1 MPEELNPEQL
11 KRIGRYPVRR
21 YIAGGGMSWIFEV
34 VDPDLFDARRALKLL
49 KPGEADPAMLRR
61 FRREAEL
68 LSRIQHPNLI
78 HIYEFG
84 EDPGTGCSFYTMDF
98 IEGQT
103 LAEIHPEWLASTA
116 DGGAP
121 EDSRTLEQIVH
132 YFLEVLSALSRL
144 HAHRVVHRDI
154 KPQNVFVDAQG
165 RAVLGD
171 LGIAKAP
178 ASADET
184 RQGQVPGTPL
194 YMAPEQ
200 SLSLEITTRTDLF
213 SLGLSLY
220 RVLTGRTVYDAA
232 LGADSTNG
240 MKVLRHLWNLQGSEQ
255 EFGFEFPP
263 QVPEPLREVI
273 RRACRM
279 SPEQRYP
286 SAEAMAEALTHACRE
301 PVEPVVSA
309 APTAH
314 RSRVAIGAGV
324 AAVALLAIL
333 GLYAMFGGRGD
344 RSAALSARTDAEAA
358 HALASSLV
366 KQLEGRTGAEAALED
381 ARRRVA
387 YTEEEQA
394 DGERDLAGSSYL
406 LAERQFERAL
416 DGYTRACQDLV
427 DHWLRAAA
435 DAETQAATA
444 ALASLSQPDPAL
456 TERAQALPAASS
468 TPGCSGAEAERARL
482 LAAEAL
488 HAEALRAETSSR
500 VASTPA
506 AGASAAAAASATAS
520 PDAPLAAAEA
530 ASAQPKPA
538 TGTRPVLP
546 DRTAEKRA
554 ITAAISTWNRALN
567 ARDWGLLQSVQKLRP
582 GQLDVYQREFASK
595 NVRQSVSIR
604 WIAELARNRFETEVV
619 IKREE
624 RKFFVWRDAGEERR
638 QAIAVLEGGSWKL
651 TGL

>member
-1 MPEELNPEQL
+1 MPRVMPTEVDPLALE
-11 KRIGRYPVRR
+11 RIGRYPVRR

-34 VDPDLFDARRALKLL
+34 VDPELFDARRALKLL
-49 KPGEADPAMLRR
+49 KPGEADREMLRR

-84 EDPGTGCSFYTMDF
+84 EDSGTGCSFYTMDF
-98 IEGQT
+98 IDGQT

-116 DGGAP
+116 GGSTP
-121 EDSRTLEQIVH
+121 ENARTLEQIVH

-144 HAHRVVHRDI
+144 HANRVVHRDI

-200 SLSLEITTRTDLF
+200 SLSLEITTRTDVF

-220 RVLTGRTVYDAA
+220 RVLTGRTVYDTV
-232 LGADSTNG
+232 LGAESTNSL
-240 MKVLRHLWNLQGSEQ
+240 KVLRHLWNLQGAAQ
-255 EFGFEFPP
+255 EFDFSFPA
-263 QVPEPLREVI
+263 QVPEPLRAVI

-279 SPEQRYP
+279 SPEERYP
-286 SAEAMAEALTHACRE
+286 SADAMAAALEDARR
-301 PVEPVVSA
+301 PPQ
-309 APTAH
+309 PTAQSVAVAAA
-314 RSRVAIGAGV
+314 RPRVGLWIGV
-324 AAVALLAIL
+324 AAAVLLAL
-333 GLYAMFGGRGD
+333 GGVYALFGGRGD
-344 RSAALSARTDAEAA
+344 REAALAARSDAEAA
-358 HALASSLV
+358 HALAAALV
-366 KQLEGRTGAEAALED
+366 KQFDGRTGPGAPEALED

-394 DGERDLAGSSYL
+394 DGERELADSSYL
-406 LAERQFERAL
+406 LAERQFARAL
-416 DGYTRACQDLV
+416 EGYTRACQDLN

-435 DAETQAATA
+435 DAETQAAKAAAATGNDA
-444 ALASLSQPDPAL
+444 ALL
-456 TERAQALPAASS
+456 ERANALPAASAA
-468 TPGCSGAEAERARL
+468 TGCSGAEAERARL
-482 LAAEAL
+482 VA
-488 HAEALRAETSSR
+488 AEALRAETGTR
-500 VASTPA
+500 VATAPAAAAVAESTSALA
-506 AGASAAAAASATAS
+506 AGAPGAATTG
-520 PDAPLAAAEA
+520 APAAETP
-530 ASAQPKPA
+530 PKPVPSH
-538 TGTRPVLP
+538 RPVLP

-554 ITAAISTWNRALN
+554 VAAAIATWNRALN
-567 ARDWGLLQSVQKLRP
+567 ARDWGTLQAVQKLRP
-582 GQLDVYQREFASK
+582 GQLESYQQALASP

-604 WIAELARNRFETEVV
+604 WIAELSPTRFETEVV

-624 RKFFVWRDAGEERR
+624 RKFFVWRDAGQDRR
-638 QAIAVLEGGSWKL
+638 QAIAVLEGGRWRL

>member
-1 MPEELNPEQL
+1 MATELVPEQL

-34 VDPDLFDARRALKLL
+34 VDPELFDARRALKLL
-49 KPGEADPAMLRR
+49 KPGETDRETLRR

-84 EDPGTGCSFYTMDF
+84 EDAATGCSFYTMDF
-98 IEGQT
+98 IEGLT
-103 LAEIHPEWLASTA
+103 LAQIQPDWLGRA
-116 DGGAP
+116 DERGPRDDARSL
-121 EDSRTLEQIVH
+121 DDIVR
-132 YFLEVLSALSRL
+132 YFLEVLSALGRL
-144 HAHRVVHRDI
+144 HAEGVVHRDI
-154 KPQNVFVDAQG
+154 KPQNVFVDGQG

-171 LGIAKAP
+171 LGIAKA
-178 ASADET
+178 AAAAGET
-184 RQGQVPGTPL
+184 QKGEMPGTPL

-220 RVLTGRTVYDAA
+220 RVLSGRTVYDTV
-232 LGADSTNG
+232 LGAESTNSL
-240 MKVLRHLWNLQGSEQ
+240 KVLRHLWNLQGAAQ
-255 EFGFEFPP
+255 EFDFEFPV
-263 QVPEPLREVI
+263 QVPEPIREVI

-279 SPEQRYP
+279 NPDQRYP
-286 SAEAMAEALTHACRE
+286 SADAMASALAAARRESTAPEAT
-301 PVEPVVSA
+301 A
-309 APTAH
+309 APARP
-314 RSRVAIGAGV
+314 RSRVPVAAGIG
-324 AAVALLAIL
+324 AVALGLIL
-333 GLYAMFGGRGD
+333 GLWGLFGGRGD
-344 RSAALSARTDAEAA
+344 RGAALAVRSDAEAA
-358 HALASSLV
+358 HALAATLV
-366 KQLEGRTGAEAALED
+366 KQLEGRSDPTALAALED

-394 DGERDLAGSSYL
+394 DGERELSSSSYV
-406 LAERQFERAL
+406 LAERQFARAL

-435 DAETQAATA
+435 DAETQAAKDASA
-444 ALASLSQPDPAL
+444 ALAQPDPSL
-456 TERAQALPAASS
+456 LERAQALPAASAS
-468 TPGCSGAEAERARL
+468 PGCAGAEAERTRL

-488 HAEALRAETSSR
+488 RAEASSR
-500 VASTPA
+500 VASAPSA
-506 AGASAAAAASATAS
+506 ATSAAAAA
-520 PDAPLAAAEA
+520 AAEA
-530 ASAQPKPA
+530 SGVPIAAAGAVAVPPKPV
-538 TGTRPVLP
+538 TGTPPVLP

-554 ITAAISTWNRALN
+554 VAAAISIWNRALN

-582 GQLDVYQREFASK
+582 GQLDGYQRELASK

-604 WIAELARNRFETEVV
+604 WIAELAPNRFETEVV

-624 RKFFVWRDAGEERR
+624 RKFFVWREIAQERR
-638 QAIAVLEGGSWKL
+638 QAIAVLESGAWKL